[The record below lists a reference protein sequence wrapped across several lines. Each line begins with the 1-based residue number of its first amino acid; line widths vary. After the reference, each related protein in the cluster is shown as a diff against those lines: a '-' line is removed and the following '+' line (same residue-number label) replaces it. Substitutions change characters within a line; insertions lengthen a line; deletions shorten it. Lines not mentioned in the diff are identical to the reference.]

1 MAGSPQFKVYSS
13 ANEYIGSI
21 KYLEDAAAFVSMRG
35 EGATVRNG
43 HAKKNI
49 IWTEGREKFGA
60 YDSYDGAAEIMRERI
75 DAQHAATRAEREAYH
90 KLQNRTIADYYKRNR

>member
-13 ANEYIGSI
+13 ANEYVGSI
-21 KYLEDAAAFVSMRG
+21 KYLEDAAAFVSIQG

-43 HAKKNI
+43 HAKKHSL
-49 IWTEGREKFGA
+49 WTEGVDGNAGE
-60 YDSYDGAAEIMRERI
+60 SYDEAAVTMRAVI
-75 DAQHAATRAEREAYH
+75 NAQHAATRAESEAYH